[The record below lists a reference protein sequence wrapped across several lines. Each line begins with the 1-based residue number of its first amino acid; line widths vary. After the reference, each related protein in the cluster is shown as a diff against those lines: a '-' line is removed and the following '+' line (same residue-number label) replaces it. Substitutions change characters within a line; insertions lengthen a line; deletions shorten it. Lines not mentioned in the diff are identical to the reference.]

1 VQQGVNLE
9 ILKNNWLKIP
19 VLLYVVGFIVHNSYL
34 ANFGS
39 YEFELVQAKY
49 ILSGFGTIAFSMI
62 CFAFISIKVNL
73 SYVPDTFHID
83 KLLPWLL
90 RVTCLPY
97 SIYTFLYLDSITD
110 LLINENILIKFS
122 SLFFM
127 IANFIVMFSVFDVTL
142 MFSEGRSF
150 SARFVRS
157 LFRILSIPM
166 ILATFIISWNI
177 PEFSSVVI
185 AATCLFFGII
195 GIGWRQADR
204 KHGFEPDFLDSN
216 TKELHQDLFSI
227 FIGVTALSIILW
239 IIVLNYVNAIYPKI
253 PVGLGGAKIELVDI
267 YSGSTTIN
275 SMLIQETKKWVL
287 YINNDSGNVEKIKSS
302 LVDKI
307 VYMDR
312 VESVPNK

>member
-9 ILKNNWLKIP
+9 VLKNNWLKIP

-73 SYVPDTFHID
+73 SYVFDMFHID

-97 SIYTFLYLDSITD
+97 FIYTFLYLDSITN
-110 LLINENILIKFS
+110 LLINENILIRLS
-122 SLFFM
+122 SLFFV
-127 IANFIVMFSVFDVTL
+127 IANFVVMFSICDLAFMYSKGGSL
-142 MFSEGRSF
+142 
-150 SARFVRS
+150 SARFLRS
-157 LFRILSIPM
+157 LFRVLSIPM

-177 PEFSSVVI
+177 PEFSSVVK
-185 AATCLFFGII
+185 AATYLFFCLI
-195 GIGWRQADR
+195 GLGLRQEDR
-204 KHGFEPDFLDSN
+204 KHGIEPDYLDSK
-216 TKELHQDLFSI
+216 TEESHQDLFTI
-227 FIGVTALSIILW
+227 FFGVIAISFILW
-239 IIVLNYVNAIYPKI
+239 VIVSNYVDAIYPRI
-253 PVGLGGAKIELVDI
+253 PVAFGGAKIELVDI
-267 YSGSTTIN
+267 HSGSTTIN
-275 SMLIQETKKWVL
+275 SMLIQETNKWVL

-307 VYMDR
+307 VYMGR
-312 VESVPNK
+312 VESVPNE